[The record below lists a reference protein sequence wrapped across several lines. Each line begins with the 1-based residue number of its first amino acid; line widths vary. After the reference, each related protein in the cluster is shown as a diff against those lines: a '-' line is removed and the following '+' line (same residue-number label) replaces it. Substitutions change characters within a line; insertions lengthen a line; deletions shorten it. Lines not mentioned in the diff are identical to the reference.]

1 MTTTKNWEILLKTTK
16 EKDIALYSKLS
27 EIYRGALENI
37 LENGGKL
44 TISDNALTNVSDAL
58 TAEENIEKIK
68 KFGERLINSW
78 PTSPFDMYF
87 SLNLTDN
94 YPNCV
99 FVVLILFL
107 FNLDGVITENPEEKI
122 PVHIKYKTN
131 DENDTFGRLLPLIS
145 EVYPWVEVSVKVQK
159 TGKNNFLFSSEIFNS
174 LEKFLSDIF
183 Y

>member
-1 MTTTKNWEILLKTTK
+1 MQTEETWLQIL
-16 EKDIALYSKLS
+16 EKVRNNKALYSKLVN
-27 EIYRGALENI
+27 IHIGAISNI
-37 LENGGKL
+37 RENGDKL
-44 TISDNALTNVSDAL
+44 LIAKNINGLKKEETLKIIREIGNTLIS
-58 TAEENIEKIK
+58 
-68 KFGERLINSW
+68 SW

-94 YPNCV
+94 FPNCV

-107 FNLDGVITENPEEKI
+107 FNLDGVITENPDEKI
-122 PVHIKYKTN
+122 PIHIKYKTN
-131 DENDTFGRLLPLIS
+131 EEKDTFGSLLPLIS

-159 TGKNNFLFSSEIFNS
+159 TEKNNFLFSSEIFNS

>member
-27 EIYRGALENI
+27 EIYSSALKNI
-37 LENGGKL
+37 RENGEKV
-44 TISDNALTNVSDAL
+44 TISDNTLTNVFDAL
-58 TAEENIEKIK
+58 TTDENIEKIQ
-68 KFGERLINSW
+68 KFGERLIDSW

-87 SLNLTDN
+87 SLNLTDG

-107 FNLDGVITENPEEKI
+107 FNLDGAITENPNEKI

-131 DENDTFGRLLPLIS
+131 EENDTFGSLLPLIS
-145 EVYPWVEVSVKVQK
+145 EFYPWVEVSVKVQK
-159 TGKNNFLFSSEIFNS
+159 TGENTNSSFVSEILNS
-174 LEKFLSDIF
+174 LEKFLPDIF
-183 Y
+183 